1 MQHLIN
7 FRIDFFSSLVVDD
20 LTFTQND
27 FSYIFVAII
36 NKNINC
42 SVHLLSRKIA
52 LFIFFVK
59 TQYVMCSVLRGNCE
73 KYF

>member
-42 SVHLLSRKIA
+42 SVHLSRKIA